1 MYINIE
7 QLAKSGLTPYDLI
20 NLVAIRQKD
29 DVYMRSIPQGV
40 IINYMSLGLI
50 ETLKSGV
57 VRLTNKG
64 TSFLEVI
71 ETPGI
76 NEDISETF
84 KELIDLY
91 ESRGKD
97 IGISRKE
104 AQARL
109 VWFMGNTNFKKKLI
123 VDITREYLD
132 KSGDYTMSLCNFI
145 WKPPSQAFSVHM
157 NLKNSKM
164 FDMIASKYGFNTE
177 LYFKEKKNKE
187 MDWLFAVA
195 RLPDPPVK
203 GNQDCLFTFDPK
215 REKERLQSIK
225 TYLYNRLKNWRK

>member
-29 DVYMRSIPQGV
+29 DVYMRSIPQDI
-40 IINYMSLGLI
+40 IINYMSMGLI

-123 VDITREYLD
+123 VDITKEYLLL
-132 KSGDYTMSLCNFI
+132 SNFSI
-145 WKPPSQAFSVHM
+145 
-157 NLKNSKM
+157 LK
-164 FDMIASKYGFNTE
+164 
-177 LYFKEKKNKE
+177 L
-187 MDWLFAVA
+187 
-195 RLPDPPVK
+195 
-203 GNQDCLFTFDPK
+203 
-215 REKERLQSIK
+215 
-225 TYLYNRLKNWRK
+225 